1 MAFEGLPDPV
11 YCAGGGYGCPFRTGG
26 GAHLVL
32 PDGTLLRTVLVY
44 LGGAHANPNPGSRP
58 YSTSVVAFASRDGG
72 FHWRYR
78 GVVLDSAGAP
88 ESQEGPSENALALL
102 RDGRTVLCVLRLD
115 AGDSK
120 VNRSHYLPYARV
132 TSADGGA
139 TWSAPVLLADVHGA
153 PMGAARPR
161 LLRLKGNA
169 IPTRRA
175 LVSVTVYA
183 VPGRKADTMA
193 PHVPAKSLT
202 SALLPLPVWGP
213 DQSYSMLVSNSWSA
227 IFCIEPLASVFFIAV
242 RKVFPSWFP
251 SSLVICFALAVHA
264 SASTATRMIF
274 CMMCGVKVVG
284 VVRGFRGLC
293 VCRGFTKCEKDI
305 GVPQKRS
312 AR

>member
-161 LLRLKGNA
+161 LLRLKGGGG
-169 IPTRRA
+169 A
-175 LVSVTVYA
+175 LVLAGGRLSATNHDPRLWLNAAGDGVAWAPYSVSA
-183 VPGRKADTMA
+183 VHNRLVANATYRFTAG
-193 PHVPAKSLT
+193 VNT
-202 SALLPLPVWGP
+202 SGLHGG
-213 DQSYSMLVSNSWSA
+213 QSSCY
-227 IFCIEPLASVFFIAV
+227 
-242 RKVFPSWFP
+242 
-251 SSLVICFALAVHA
+251 SSLLGVEGGGVGLLLYEVTYAPPWSKMLNALTFALRF
-264 SASTATRMIF
+264 S
-274 CMMCGVKVVG
+274 VVG
-284 VVRGFRGLC
+284 DGGR
-293 VCRGFTKCEKDI
+293 
-305 GVPQKRS
+305 
-312 AR
+312 